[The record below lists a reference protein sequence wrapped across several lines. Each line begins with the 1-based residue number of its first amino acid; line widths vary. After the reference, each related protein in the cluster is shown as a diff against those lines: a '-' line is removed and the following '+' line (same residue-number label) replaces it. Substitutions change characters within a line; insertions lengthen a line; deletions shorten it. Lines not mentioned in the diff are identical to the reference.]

1 MPPTNASVPSTGSV
15 GWMFGA
21 KNSKSAPSMIK
32 ANPPLF
38 RDLLC

>member
-1 MPPTNASVPSTGSV
+1 MPPTKASMPSSGFD
-15 GWMFGA
+15 GLMFGA